1 MTLPAPPRAAIGAA
15 LLAAGLLAAPL
26 GSPHAHAVV
35 ACRSDPIVV
44 LSNGVVLDLSADIAD
59 DVSDVTSVRYT
70 LHGPFGVWVMRA
82 ISTDG
87 PVGYDEGF
95 AYIPDAPVGV
105 YQDETVVTTGADS
118 VNVTATVAGG
128 YASTL
133 GVTPGMVGLKS
144 WVTTTQTTKKKAPP
158 QPKGAPTLSTLP
170 AKVTASLSDWASA
183 AAWSSTASAQG
194 LSGETLSATVS
205 M

>member
-1 MTLPAPPRAAIGAA
+1 MTLSAPPRAALGAA

-26 GSPHAHAVV
+26 GAPRADAVV

-44 LSNGVVLDLSADIAD
+44 LSNGVVLDLSADID
-59 DVSDVTSVRYT
+59 DDASDVTSVRYT
-70 LHGPFGVWVMRA
+70 LHGPAGVWVARSL
-82 ISTDG
+82 STDG
-87 PVGYDEGF
+87 PVGYDESF
-95 AYIPDAPVGV
+95 AYIPDASAGV
-105 YQDETVVTTGADS
+105 YRDETVVTTGAAP
-118 VNVTATVAGG
+118 VGVTATVAGG

-144 WVTTTQTTKKKAPP
+144 WVTTTQTTTKKAAP
-158 QPKGAPTLSTLP
+158 QRKGDLTLSALP
-170 AKVTASLSDWASA
+170 ARVTTWLSNWAST